1 MRVILEGTA
10 DELKQF
16 ALGINKAIDD
26 TEDDDTDEDKEVEDE
41 IKRNLGEAL
50 IKAIKI
56 ESI

>member
-1 MRVILEGTA
+1 MRVIFEGTA

-26 TEDDDTDEDKEVEDE
+26 TDEDKEVEDE
-41 IKRNLGEAL
+41 IKRNLYEAL